1 MSWEKIIKRVF
12 PKGYLKDNE
21 MAASLLA
28 KTPHIEEGLEV
39 LIMLKQNYGEE
50 LKPSMPVINRAIR
63 LLTEVK
69 ESLE

>member
-1 MSWEKIIKRVF
+1 MSWEDLIKRVF

-28 KTPHIEEGLEV
+28 KSPHIEESLEV
-39 LIMLKQNYGEE
+39 LIMLKQEYGEE
-50 LKPSMPVINRAIR
+50 LKPSMPVVNRAIR

>member
-1 MSWEKIIKRVF
+1 MSWEDIIKRVF

-28 KTPHIEEGLEV
+28 KTPHIEEGLET
-39 LIMLKQNYGEE
+39 LIMLKEQYGKE
-50 LKPSMPVINRAIR
+50 LKPSMPVINRAIE

>member
-1 MSWEKIIKRVF
+1 MSWEDIIKRVF

-28 KTPHIEEGLEV
+28 KTPHIQEGLET
-39 LIMLKQNYGEE
+39 LIMLKEQYGKE
-50 LKPSMPVINRAIR
+50 LTPSMPVINRAIE

>member
-1 MSWEKIIKRVF
+1 MSWEDIIKRVF

-28 KTPHIEEGLEV
+28 KSPHIEESLEV
-39 LIMLKQNYGEE
+39 LIMLKQEYGEE
-50 LKPSMPVINRAIR
+50 LKPSMPVVNRAIR